1 MPCTTP
7 TIIQFPKTMKF
18 LQHLLGFVKGPRLA
32 GIFRTA
38 VSANE
43 VPGHYTTQFD
53 KNWTLEAQQH
63 IARLRECSSV
73 KTGCTGK
80 AETHNRISK
89 EEMED
94 QTSRLAKTQGT
105 ELTTTKRWVFPRA
118 AQKTT
123 FLDEWD
129 AHLLGET
136 VLPTGEAVQA
146 HAAAA
151 GRKMDRRLLDAIE
164 GSNFEGLEESLTT
177 RAAPTESVA
186 ITFDNAGGSSKLGFT
201 LTKWIKAK
209 GRFAKNE
216 VYGQEQKMS
225 GDALYV
231 ALGQDQ
237 LDDLLFGEQ
246 ARLASSDFN
255 RLQALVDG
263 EVDYYLGCKVKRTEL
278 LTETDAGGGDTGVQ
292 VLFWVKSMI
301 KFDIWSEMT
310 TRMSVRADLSD
321 AIQIRSKLMCG
332 GTRVQDNAALIC
344 NVKKPS

>member
-1 MPCTTP
+1 
-7 TIIQFPKTMKF
+7 
-18 LQHLLGFVKGPRLA
+18 
-32 GIFRTA
+32 
-38 VSANE
+38 
-43 VPGHYTTQFD
+43 
-53 KNWTLEAQQH
+53 
-63 IARLRECSSV
+63 
-73 KTGCTGK
+73 
-80 AETHNRISK
+80 
-89 EEMED
+89 
-94 QTSRLAKTQGT
+94 
-105 ELTTTKRWVFPRA
+105 
-118 AQKTT
+118 
-123 FLDEWD
+123 
-129 AHLLGET
+129 
-136 VLPTGEAVQA
+136 
-146 HAAAA
+146 
-151 GRKMDRRLLDAIE
+151 MDRRLLDAIE

-201 LTKWIKAK
+201 LKKWIKAK

-332 GTRVQDNAALIC
+332 GTREQDNAALIC
-344 NVKKPS
+344 NVKKPSKPQRERISQAI